1 MGFQW
6 GNPGLF
12 YIYFRLFKQ
21 TSLQFLQQLNV
32 KKCPS
37 NIRCQDSNSQ
47 PLANESPPITSRP
60 GLPTIGKQSKQQSAR
75 AFIRGTPLGRQCT
88 SEKFNIFNRI
98 KRMFDYLITEDV

>member
-60 GLPTIGKQSKQQSAR
+60 GLP
-75 AFIRGTPLGRQCT
+75 P
-88 SEKFNIFNRI
+88 
-98 KRMFDYLITEDV
+98 